1 MVGREVRMPKAEP
14 RAPGAVVCAIAG
26 VRVHSMLH
34 DVSLSLHAG
43 AITAIAG
50 VSGNGQQALADVLC
64 GMRAPDAGSVR
75 VNEAVMRASPR
86 DWIAAGVARV
96 PEDRHAVGTIG
107 DLPLWEN
114 AMAEHH
120 ATRFA
125 RGGMV
130 RRGSARAFARRV
142 VDGFDVRSARGLD
155 TTVRS
160 LSGGNMQKL
169 VLGRAL
175 LGAGENPRG
184 GPAHAPV
191 LIVAN
196 QPTWGLDIGAVAFVH
211 QQLLDARA
219 QGAAVLLISD
229 DLDEIFALA
238 DRIAV
243 MHRGR
248 LGAARRANEWS
259 LAEIGLAMAGAAAD
273 GTGRH
278 AA

>member
-1 MVGREVRMPKAEP
+1 
-14 RAPGAVVCAIAG
+14 
-26 VRVHSMLH
+26 
-34 DVSLSLHAG
+34 
-43 AITAIAG
+43 
-50 VSGNGQQALADVLC
+50 
-64 GMRAPDAGSVR
+64 
-75 VNEAVMRASPR
+75 
-86 DWIAAGVARV
+86 
-96 PEDRHAVGTIG
+96 VGTIG
-107 DLPLWEN
+107 DLPVWEN

-125 RGGMV
+125 HSGMV
-130 RRGSARAFARRV
+130 RRGPARAFARSVIER
-142 VDGFDVRSARGLD
+142 FDVRSARGLD
-155 TTVRS
+155 TAVRS

-175 LGAGENPRG
+175 LGAGEDAHG

-243 MHRGR
+243 MHAGHLTESRASGDWN
-248 LGAARRANEWS
+248 LAA
-259 LAEIGLAMAGAAAD
+259 IGLAMAGSTPAATEVD
-273 GTGRH
+273 H

>member
-1 MVGREVRMPKAEP
+1 M
-14 RAPGAVVCAIAG
+14 CAIAG
-26 VRVHSMLH
+26 VRVRDTLH

-75 VNEAVMRASPR
+75 VGEAVMGASPR

-96 PEDRHAVGTIG
+96 PEDRHTVGTIG

-130 RRGSARAFARRV
+130 RRGPARAFARRV
-142 VDGFDVRSARGLD
+142 VEGFDVRSARGLD

-175 LGAGENPRG
+175 LGAGEDPRG
-184 GPAHAPV
+184 GPAQAPV
-191 LIVAN
+191 LIIAN
-196 QPTWGLDIGAVAFVH
+196 QPTGGLDIGAVAFVH

-219 QGAAVLLISD
+219 RGAAVLLISD
-229 DLDEIFALA
+229 DLDEILALA

-243 MHRGR
+243 MHAGHLTEARASGDWN
-248 LGAARRANEWS
+248 LAA
-259 LAEIGLAMAGAAAD
+259 IGLAMAGSAPAAN
-273 GTGRH
+273 GGEH